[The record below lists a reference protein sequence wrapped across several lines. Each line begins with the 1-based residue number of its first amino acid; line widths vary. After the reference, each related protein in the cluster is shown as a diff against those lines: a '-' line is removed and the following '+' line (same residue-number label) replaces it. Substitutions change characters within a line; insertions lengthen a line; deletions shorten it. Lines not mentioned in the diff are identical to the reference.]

1 MRMNCR
7 MKLFMDSEDFR
18 KGTKI
23 FIFAPLR
30 PCEIFLKNKT
40 TMKCYILIAIVFG
53 ITRGLLAQ
61 NNPEKDT
68 LIWQL
73 SATVRAS
80 ELDAFFNLR
89 KWDSY
94 VRYNHPKLVQLMGG
108 AEKMTETVTQQMKTI
123 ESEVTIDSFGFGK
136 PINFVK
142 CVCMMNCLLSQ
153 TIVIT
158 QKKDAKSIRVTNFL
172 LGVSEDEGS
181 TWYFID
187 PDIGNESMDKIIPN
201 RCKNLKIPPR
211 KLEIKNKE

>member
-1 MRMNCR
+1 
-7 MKLFMDSEDFR
+7 MKY
-18 KGTKI
+18 
-23 FIFAPLR
+23 
-30 PCEIFLKNKT
+30 
-40 TMKCYILIAIVFG
+40 YILIAIVVG
-53 ITRGLLAQ
+53 IKSGLLAQ
-61 NNPEKDT
+61 KNSEKDT

-73 SATVRAS
+73 SATVRVG

-94 VRYNHPKLVQLMGG
+94 VRYNHPKLIQLMGG

-123 ESEVTIDSFGFGK
+123 ELEMTIDSFGFGK

-142 CVCMMNCLLSQ
+142 CDSIVNCLLLQ
-153 TIVIT
+153 TIVMT

-172 LGVSEDEGS
+172 LGVSEDEGI

-187 PDIGNESMDKIIPN
+187 PDIGAELMDKIVPN